1 MSGEGGEVTQVPET
15 QVDDSLKPEKVLSE
29 TNGDLSKENGVID
42 GNVSSDDTHDQLLQ
56 TVNEL
61 QFENEFLK
69 SQLKSLK
76 NFQSEHDGPSQQT
89 EASSE
94 ETSVLA
100 DVKELHERIESLSRE
115 LNEEKQTRVAAEQ
128 ALKHLR
134 EVYSEADAK
143 AQELSGKLAEAQQK
157 LDQEIKERE
166 EKYSELDSKFNRL
179 HKRAKQ
185 RIQEV
190 QKEKDDLEARL
201 REVNE
206 TAKRALSQQSGTQQ
220 ELERTRQQA
229 NEALKAMDA
238 ERQQLRSAN
247 NKLRDNIEEL
257 RRSMQPK
264 EDALEALQQSL
275 LEKEQMLED
284 LQGLLEAA
292 DERKQASLAELAAK
306 HQKNMESL
314 EAQLADALSDRT
326 KATETISSL
335 QVLLAEKESKIAE
348 MDAAS
353 TGEAARLR
361 AAVESIK
368 GELAHLKHEHEK
380 EKESWEAA
388 SKAFKTKLEI
398 AESNCIRAEIEAA
411 KMRSQLELE
420 ASVQTQMLSTRE
432 AELAAAKEEIS
443 RLEREFSSYKIRAH
457 ALLQK
462 KDAELAA
469 AKDSEQIKELEE
481 ALKETEREVSFI
493 SAERDEARQDLQN
506 VLSNHDKELAERDAA
521 LDNAK
526 QQIKSLEV
534 NLDSAKARHQSEKV
548 AWEIDLKNLEETW
561 RLRCEALTA
570 ENEAS
575 SSEDIQKEL
584 EETKQRYKRLK
595 DEHASFR
602 DLADRMIE
610 EKDKEISRLL
620 DDNKNLQRS
629 LESRPLAD
637 HAGNYNTATQKQ
649 DAPNLS
655 TSAAEQQILLLARQ
669 QAQREEELA
678 QSQRHILAL
687 QEEIE
692 ELERENRLHSQQ
704 EAMLKEELRNME
716 RSKRREGVDM
726 TYLKNV
732 ILKLLETGEVEAL
745 LPVVG
750 MLLQFSPEEMQKCQ
764 QAYRTSIDVPASPA
778 NEASGSTL
786 SLFSRFSFS

>member
-1 MSGEGGEVTQVPET
+1 
-15 QVDDSLKPEKVLSE
+15 
-29 TNGDLSKENGVID
+29 NGDLSKENGVID

-56 TVNEL
+56 TVTEL

-89 EASSE
+89 EASSD
-94 ETSVLA
+94 ETSVSA

-157 LDQEIKERE
+157 LDQEVKERE

-206 TAKRALSQQSGTQQ
+206 TAERALSQQSGTQQ

-561 RLRCEALTA
+561 RIRCEALTA

-584 EETKQRYKRLK
+584 EETKQRCKRLK

-687 QEEIE
+687 QVSKI
-692 ELERENRLHSQQ
+692 HS
-704 EAMLKEELRNME
+704 
-716 RSKRREGVDM
+716 
-726 TYLKNV
+726 
-732 ILKLLETGEVEAL
+732 ILITFQ
-745 LPVVG
+745 PVCFLDG
-750 MLLQFSPEEMQKCQ
+750 
-764 QAYRTSIDVPASPA
+764 
-778 NEASGSTL
+778 
-786 SLFSRFSFS
+786 